1 MYSANHWGGSFEIAT
16 DGASEDDDSGNM
28 DLDPGA
34 VSAARQ
40 HRHELDETQQGWL
53 LGPPAAEK
61 KNRHVDLGC
70 VVVKRKVLWW
80 AFWGLA
86 AGFVIVGLPVIVSK
100 SIPRRAPRPPPPDQ
114 YAEALRKAL
123 LFFNAQ
129 KCEHC
134 PRHSIPSLITL
145 PFIYPHERRRVLALL
160 GSNFFLPKLQSLIGT
175 NLRRSAAALELG
187 EFGSRFACTRLCNN
201 KWNGIVLP

>member
-61 KNRHVDLGC
+61 KNRHVNLGC

-134 PRHSIPSLITL
+134 PPHFISCLITL
-145 PFIYPHERRRVLALL
+145 PFIRTNDDEFLL
-160 GSNFFLPKLQSLIGT
+160 GSNFFFFGQSCDL
-175 NLRRSAAALELG
+175 
-187 EFGSRFACTRLCNN
+187 
-201 KWNGIVLP
+201 

>member
-80 AFWGLA
+80 VFWGLA
-86 AGFVIVGLPVIVSK
+86 AGFVIVGLPVIVSN

-134 PRHSIPSLITL
+134 PPHFISCLITL
-145 PFIYPHERRRVLALL
+145 PFIRTNDDEFLL
-160 GSNFFLPKLQSLIGT
+160 GSNFFFGQSCDL
-175 NLRRSAAALELG
+175 
-187 EFGSRFACTRLCNN
+187 
-201 KWNGIVLP
+201 